1 MSALL
6 PEVTVY
12 TRQRIAEFDRISAP
26 RKKEIRQLA
35 AFVEQRRREK
45 QPAEL
50 IFICT
55 HNSRR
60 SHLSQIWAQTAANYY
75 DISDVNTYSGGTEA
89 TAFNPRAVAAVQKVG
104 FEIEKTGENN
114 NPVYRVRFAI
124 DAQPLEC
131 FSKKYDDPFNPKEN
145 FCAIMTCSD
154 ADEACPIVFGAAER
168 ITIRYDDPKAFDDTE
183 QETEKYDER
192 CRQIAREM
200 LYAFSQITVPKTKK
214 E

>member
-1 MSALL
+1 M
-6 PEVTVY
+6 
-12 TRQRIAEFDRISAP
+12 AETNTIP
-26 RKKEIRQLA
+26 EIRKTELKQLA
-35 AFVEQRRREK
+35 GFIERQLQDK
-45 QPAEL
+45 KIPQL

-60 SHLSQIWAQTAANYY
+60 SHLSQIWAHAAAYFY
-75 DISDVNTYSGGTEA
+75 GIPEVTTFSGGTEA
-89 TAFNPRAVAAVQKVG
+89 TAFNYRAVAAVGNAG
-104 FEIEKTGENN
+104 FQIEKTTDGD
-114 NPVYRVRFAI
+114 NPVYLVRYAA
-124 DAQPLEC
+124 DAHPLKC
-131 FSKKYDDPFNPKEN
+131 FSKKYSDPFNPQDN

-168 ITIRYDDPKAFDDTE
+168 ITIRYNDPKAFDDTE

-200 LYAFSQITVPKTKK
+200 LFAFSQITVPQNKK